1 MNHLQTELK
10 GALQFAKAIEQTRDI
25 MLTAPWYVFSPN
37 PEQELAA
44 AQKQLKHQIAAAL
57 DEGFVVHD
65 ALHPEFRVMSQHN
78 QYGLYNPD
86 NKYFAATIAS
96 DGIYVIRGKKGTSA
110 SLEIQVGAGN
120 PGYNENLTSPITVDQ
135 IDGEKL
141 NLRSDDTF
149 EIVISRNKPKGAEN
163 WLQNYKDEYEANS
176 VLIRE
181 SFMDWEQEKG
191 GTWYIERVDTVGRP
205 NANLT
210 PTLIN
215 DQYARASKY
224 LINATK
230 GWVKFVDR
238 LRANLASNML
248 SPPRPT
254 QDGSGLPGQWNAAG
268 FFVMAPDDAIMIT
281 VSKSNAKYQSI
292 QIGDFWF
299 NALDFY
305 QRQTSLTAAQAQIND
320 NDEYRFIISAKDP
333 GVANWLDTCGTQNV
347 FVFMRWQG
355 LPKGEEPSAI
365 HSKKGTL
372 SEIRECL
379 SDEPFFG
386 PKKRKA
392 QLAARKQS
400 ALTKPRG
407 F

>member
-1 MNHLQTELK
+1 MNDSQTELK
-10 GALQFAKAIEQTRDI
+10 GALQFAKAIEQAREI
-25 MLTAPWYVFSPN
+25 MLTAPWYVFSPT

-44 AQKQLKHQIAAAL
+44 AEKQLKHQIAAAL

-65 ALHPEFRVMSQHN
+65 PLHPEFRVMSQHN

-86 NKYFAATIAS
+86 NKYFAATISS
-96 DGIYVIRGKKGTSA
+96 DGVYVIRGKRGTSA
-110 SLEIQVGAGN
+110 SLEIQVGAGD

-135 IDGEKL
+135 ITGEDL

-149 EIVISRNKPKGAEN
+149 EIIISDTKPEGAEN
-163 WLQNYKDEYEANS
+163 WLQNYKGDYQANS
-176 VLIRE
+176 ILIRE
-181 SFMDWEQEKG
+181 GFMDWEKEKG
-191 GTWYIERVDTVGRP
+191 GTWYIERMDTSGQP
-205 NANLT
+205 NSN
-210 PTLIN
+210 PSPKVVN
-215 DQYARASKY
+215 DQYARASEY

-238 LRANLASNML
+238 LRANLASGHL
-248 SPPRPT
+248 SQPRPT

-268 FFVMAPDDAIMIT
+268 FFPMAPDDALIIT
-281 VSKSNAKYQSI
+281 VSRSNAKYQSI
-292 QIGDFWF
+292 QVGDFWF

-305 QRQTSLTAAQAQIND
+305 QRQTSLTTAQAQIND
-320 NDEYRFIISAKDP
+320 EEYRFVISAKDP
-333 GVANWLDTCGTQNV
+333 GVANWLDTAGTQKI

-355 LPKGEEPSAI
+355 MPECEEPSAVRA
-365 HSKKGTL
+365 KMVKFKEL
-372 SEIRECL
+372 RKCL

-386 PKKRKA
+386 PKKRQA
-392 QLAARKQS
+392 QLAARKAA